1 MTTVFKNIE
10 CSVSQLATTMTLIDS
25 YIKEQKEMIEL
36 YKEQLNGSDNTEQVR
51 FYQTTIKDKKANIKS
66 MIALQEQMATK
77 ELITNTLYNGT
88 RIYNHRRWI
97 LQHESCKSCIFKR
110 NWRYYLAKGC
120 YSF

>member
-1 MTTVFKNIE
+1 MSTVFKNIE

-66 MIALQEQMATK
+66 MIALQEQMSTK
-77 ELITNTLYNGT
+77 ELITKHTL
-88 RIYNHRRWI
+88 
-97 LQHESCKSCIFKR
+97 
-110 NWRYYLAKGC
+110 
-120 YSF
+120 

>member
-1 MTTVFKNIE
+1 MSTVFKNIE
-10 CSVSQLATTMTLIDS
+10 CNVTQLATTMTLIDS

-77 ELITNTLYNGT
+77 ELITKHTL
-88 RIYNHRRWI
+88 
-97 LQHESCKSCIFKR
+97 
-110 NWRYYLAKGC
+110 
-120 YSF
+120 

>member
-1 MTTVFKNIE
+1 MTKVFKNIE

-77 ELITNTLYNGT
+77 ELITKHTL
-88 RIYNHRRWI
+88 
-97 LQHESCKSCIFKR
+97 
-110 NWRYYLAKGC
+110 
-120 YSF
+120 

>member
-1 MTTVFKNIE
+1 MENTIVFKNIE

-77 ELITNTLYNGT
+77 ELITKHTL
-88 RIYNHRRWI
+88 
-97 LQHESCKSCIFKR
+97 
-110 NWRYYLAKGC
+110 
-120 YSF
+120 

>member
-10 CSVSQLATTMTLIDS
+10 CSVTQLATTMTLIDN

-36 YKEQLNGSDNTEQVR
+36 YKEELNGSDNTEQVR

-77 ELITNTLYNGT
+77 ELITKHTL
-88 RIYNHRRWI
+88 
-97 LQHESCKSCIFKR
+97 
-110 NWRYYLAKGC
+110 
-120 YSF
+120 

>member
-1 MTTVFKNIE
+1 MSTVFKNIE

-66 MIALQEQMATK
+66 MIALQEQMETK
-77 ELITNTLYNGT
+77 ELITKHTL
-88 RIYNHRRWI
+88 
-97 LQHESCKSCIFKR
+97 
-110 NWRYYLAKGC
+110 
-120 YSF
+120 

>member
-1 MTTVFKNIE
+1 MENTTVFKNIE

-77 ELITNTLYNGT
+77 ELITKHTL
-88 RIYNHRRWI
+88 
-97 LQHESCKSCIFKR
+97 
-110 NWRYYLAKGC
+110 
-120 YSF
+120 

>member
-1 MTTVFKNIE
+1 MSTVFKNIE
-10 CSVSQLATTMTLIDS
+10 CSVTQLATTMTLIDS

-77 ELITNTLYNGT
+77 ELITKHTL
-88 RIYNHRRWI
+88 
-97 LQHESCKSCIFKR
+97 
-110 NWRYYLAKGC
+110 
-120 YSF
+120 

>member
-51 FYQTTIKDKKANIKS
+51 FYQATIKDKKANIKS
-66 MIALQEQMATK
+66 MIALQEQMSTK
-77 ELITNTLYNGT
+77 ELITKHTL
-88 RIYNHRRWI
+88 
-97 LQHESCKSCIFKR
+97 
-110 NWRYYLAKGC
+110 
-120 YSF
+120 

>member
-1 MTTVFKNIE
+1 MSTVFKNIE

-77 ELITNTLYNGT
+77 ELITKHTL
-88 RIYNHRRWI
+88 
-97 LQHESCKSCIFKR
+97 
-110 NWRYYLAKGC
+110 
-120 YSF
+120 